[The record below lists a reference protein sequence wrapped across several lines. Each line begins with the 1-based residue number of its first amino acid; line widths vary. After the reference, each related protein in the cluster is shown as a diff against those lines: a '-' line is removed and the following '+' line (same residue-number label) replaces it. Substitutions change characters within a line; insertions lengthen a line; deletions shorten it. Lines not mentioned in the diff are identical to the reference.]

1 MKTSRKT
8 LVSVLATTL
17 CLTFAG
23 LGGAQSAIANVT
35 QVVASAPASSGS
47 SKIIAQDNTNVLSA
61 KETAVGQIT
70 VNAPAGTQ
78 VTAKAKNFRATKTS
92 RKNGTVVFTKLTPG
106 VPYTFT
112 ADKQKTQVRAI
123 TTTSPA
129 SELTVFTT
137 PIAGSV
143 ELTWE
148 HNDTPAQGIVS
159 YEVTATPLTSIPVA
173 KRGEL
178 TQVRSSTTREFTLT
192 GLNTDALYTFT
203 VTPINAL
210 GAGKATSAIMTE
222 SLHALTGLTYT
233 GTPAPVDTQ
242 KPVTPI
248 VPVTPAPTPTPA
260 PAPGPAPKPATKT
273 IYVCPDGYTEAGALC
288 EQSTPYTFHSET
300 ETRGYSYHTEFIVTG
315 WRVDPQ
321 PCSSGTAHPDGCHVA
336 LGYDTQV
343 KDAAPAGWSDNG
355 SGYTRTLEVK
365 DGIPAGFSDNG
376 SSWVKVTA
384 KVAREVPA

>member
-1 MKTSRKT
+1 MNITTKAFI
-8 LVSVLATTL
+8 SVLATTL
-17 CLTFAG
+17 VLSTAG
-23 LGGAQSAIANVT
+23 AVATTAHAAEIVT
-35 QVVASAPASSGS
+35 SSQTTSS
-47 SKIIAQDNTNVLSA
+47 SKIIAQDQTDHMKVRQ
-61 KETAVGQIT
+61 TGVGSIT
-70 VNAPAGTQ
+70 VTAPAKTKVMVSSKKFRQAKLASSAGT
-78 VTAKAKNFRATKTS
+78 ATF
-92 RKNGTVVFTKLTPG
+92 NNLTPG
-106 VPYTFT
+106 VTYTFAAAGQAT
-112 ADKQKTQVRAI
+112 KLRAI
-123 TTTSPA
+123 EATAPA
-129 SELTVFTT
+129 SNLTVFTT
-137 PIAGSV
+137 DEAGTV
-143 ELTWE
+143 TLTWD
-148 HNDTPAQGIVS
+148 HKTTLAQGDVN
-159 YEVTATPLTSIPVA
+159 YEITAAPVQDTSMDLSQRASLT
-173 KRGEL
+173 L
-178 TQVRSSTTREFTLT
+178 TQVSRDQEFRLT

-248 VPVTPAPTPTPA
+248 VPVTPASTPA

-273 IYVCPDGYTEAGALC
+273 IYVCPDGYTEAVALC

-336 LGYDTQV
+336 LGYNTQV

-355 SGYTRTLEVK
+355 SSYTRTLEVK
-365 DGIPAGFSDNG
+365 DAIPAGFSDNG
-376 SSWVKVTA
+376 SFWVKVTA
-384 KVAREVPA
+384 KVAREVAA